1 LLQGERKAVNILIRN
16 YQLIPGLGSL
26 PPRAVAPAVL
36 TAGCFFLFAMLP
48 GMGEWLVVAA
58 PLPPPSSSAVVK
70 PQPSLSRQSTKSSK
84 QTSKKSRNQS
94 ASSKKKSS
102 QVQSKSKIAKA
113 KARRSRSALASRRS
127 RRLNVVRMRALHAR
141 EETLRS
147 LAAANI
153 EQDQDLGEDPLI
165 RRAALEALGDR
176 AGTVVVL
183 DPNNGRV
190 LTTVNQRMAVGYPVK
205 PCSTIKMVV
214 GLAAL
219 REQVFDPDQ
228 EVSLSRRHS
237 MSLSEAM
244 ARSNNPLF
252 QVLGRLLG
260 FDRVLFYARNYGL
273 GERTGVNYPGESPGY
288 LPQENSGPAATGHMS
303 SHGDNFGVTAMQLAA
318 LTAAIANGGSL
329 YVPQVIRSAE
339 ELNKFQPILK
349 RRIEMTPE
357 DRERV
362 LDGMAGAVTYGT
374 GKLAYSPIRQV
385 VGKTGTCTGDEQDK
399 LGLFTSF
406 TSVEQ
411 PTLVV
416 TVITNG
422 YQEAGRRAAEIAGKI
437 YGAILPQ
444 FVEESEARVPP
455 EVTEV
460 TKLSQA
466 DQLPVVR

>member
-1 LLQGERKAVNILIRN
+1 VNVLIRQ
-16 YQLIPGLGSL
+16 YYLINGEESL
-26 PPRAVAPAVL
+26 PQRVVIGAVL
-36 TAGCFFLFAMLP
+36 TVGCLFVLAMLP
-48 GMGEWLVVAA
+48 AMGELLVVAA
-58 PLPPPSSSAVVK
+58 TPPPPSISAVAK
-70 PQPSLSRQSTKSSK
+70 QQSSLSRQSTKSNK
-84 QTSKKSRNQS
+84 PTSKKKRNQS
-94 ASSKKKSS
+94 ATSKKKTSPA
-102 QVQSKSKIAKA
+102 QAKSKMAKG

-165 RRAALEALGDR
+165 RRAALEALGGR

-219 REQVFDPDQ
+219 REQVFDPNE

-252 QVLGRLLG
+252 QVLGRMLG

-288 LPQENSGPAATGHMS
+288 LPQDNSGPAATGHMS
-303 SHGDNFGVTAMQLAA
+303 SHGDNFGVTAMQLATF
-318 LTAAIANGGSL
+318 TAAVVNGGSL

-339 ELNKFQPILK
+339 DLARFQPILK

-374 GKLAYSPIRQV
+374 GKLAYSPIRQI

-437 YGAILPQ
+437 YAAILPQ
-444 FVEESEARVPP
+444 FVEESEAVVPAEP
-455 EVTEV
+455 AKETELARTESSLV
-460 TKLSQA
+460 GKIE
-466 DQLPVVR
+466 RE

>member
-1 LLQGERKAVNILIRN
+1 LIRI
-16 YQLIPGLGSL
+16 YHLSSRAKPLSQ
-26 PPRAVAPAVL
+26 RAVAIFAL
-36 TAGCFFLFAMLP
+36 SAGCFFLLAALP
-48 GMGEWLVVAA
+48 GMGELLVAA
-58 PLPPPSSSAVVK
+58 ATAPLLSSPAVTQQSSSVSGKSARNQRK
-70 PQPSLSRQSTKSSK
+70 SARQTD
-84 QTSKKSRNQS
+84 KKSRAQT
-94 ASSKKKSS
+94 AASKKRSS
-102 QVQSKSKIAKA
+102 RVQSKSKVAKG

-127 RRLNVVRMRALHAR
+127 RRQNVVRMRALHAR
-141 EETLRS
+141 EEVLRS
-147 LAAANI
+147 LAASNI

-165 RRAALEALGDR
+165 RRAALEALEGR

-190 LTTVNQRMAVGYPVK
+190 LATVNQRMAVGYPVK

-219 REQVFDPDQ
+219 REEVFDPTE

-288 LPQENSGPAATGHMS
+288 FPTADPGPAATGHMS

-318 LTAAIANGGSL
+318 FTAAIANGGSL

-339 ELNKFQPILK
+339 DLARFQPILK
-349 RRIEMTPE
+349 RQIEMTPE

-385 VGKTGTCTGDEQDK
+385 VGKTGTCTGEEQDK

-406 TSVEQ
+406 SSADR
-411 PTLVV
+411 PALVV

-437 YGAILPQ
+437 YAAILPQ
-444 FVEESEARVPP
+444 FVEESEAGDPA
-455 EVTEV
+455 ETAEETE
-460 TKLSQA
+460 LSRTE
-466 DQLPVVR
+466 LPQVERQ

>member
-1 LLQGERKAVNILIRN
+1 MIRK
-16 YQLIPGLGSL
+16 YQLISGTRSL
-26 PPRAVAPAVL
+26 PQRVIVPAVL
-36 TAGCFFLFAMLP
+36 TAGCLFLFAMLP
-48 GMGEWLVVAA
+48 GMGELLVAA
-58 PLPPPSSSAVVK
+58 GSTPPLSRSAVAK
-70 PQPSLSRQSTKSSK
+70 QQSSLSQKSTRSQTKSNK
-84 QTSKKSRNQS
+84 QTNKKSRNQPV
-94 ASSKKKSS
+94 ASKKKPS
-102 QVQSKSKIAKA
+102 QVQSKSKMAKG

-141 EETLRS
+141 EETLRG

-165 RRAALEALGDR
+165 RRAALEALGGR

-219 REQVFDPDQ
+219 REQVFDPSE
-228 EVSLSRRHS
+228 EVSLSRRQS

-260 FDRVLFYARNYGL
+260 FDRVLFYARNFGL

-288 LPQENSGPAATGHMS
+288 LPKNDSGPAATGHMS

-318 LTAAIANGGSL
+318 FTAAVANGGSL
-329 YVPQVIRSAE
+329 FVPQVIRSAE
-339 ELNKFQPILK
+339 DLARFQPILK

-385 VGKTGTCTGDEQDK
+385 VGKTGTCTGDERDK

-406 TSVEQ
+406 TSAEQ

-437 YGAILPQ
+437 YAAILPQ
-444 FVEESEARVPP
+444 FVDESEAGVPA
-455 EVTEV
+455 EAAKETELV
-460 TKLSQA
+460 RTEPS
-466 DQLPVVR
+466 VVGKIERQ

>member
-1 LLQGERKAVNILIRN
+1 MLLATLPGIGELGAEGAATSLQIRAMAT
-16 YQLIPGLGSL
+16 
-26 PPRAVAPAVL
+26 PRALSASATPAP
-36 TAGCFFLFAMLP
+36 
-48 GMGEWLVVAA
+48 
-58 PLPPPSSSAVVK
+58 K
-70 PQPSLSRQSTKSSK
+70 QKRSTK
-84 QTSKKSRNQS
+84 QTGRKSRDQA
-94 ASSKKKSS
+94 ASSKKKTSS
-102 QVQSKSKIAKA
+102 AGGSRSKVAKG
-113 KARRSRSALASRRS
+113 KARRSRSALASRQS

-141 EETLRS
+141 EEMLRS

-153 EQDQDLGEDPLI
+153 EEDQDHGEDPLS
-165 RRAALEALGDR
+165 RRAAIEALDGR
-176 AGTVVVL
+176 AGTIVVM

-219 REQVFDPDQ
+219 REQVFDPFE
-228 EVSLSRRHS
+228 EVPLSRKHS

-252 QVLGRLLG
+252 QVLGRMLG
-260 FDRVLFYARNYGL
+260 FDRVLSYARNYGL

-288 LPQENSGPAATGHMS
+288 LPTHDTGLAATGHMS

-318 LTAAIANGGSL
+318 FTAAIANGGSL
-329 YVPQVIRSAE
+329 FVPQVIRSAE
-339 ELNKFQPILK
+339 DLASFQPILK
-349 RRIEMTPE
+349 RRIEMTAE
-357 DRERV
+357 DRERI

-385 VGKTGTCTGDEQDK
+385 VGKTGTCTGDERDK

-406 TSVEQ
+406 TSADR

-422 YQEAGRRAAEIAGKI
+422 YQEAGRRAAEIAGKV
-437 YGAILPQ
+437 YAAILPQ
-444 FVEESEARVPP
+444 YVEETRAVDSAGAADGGEMPLTEKSP
-455 EVTEV
+455 ELRIEHE
-460 TKLSQA
+460 
-466 DQLPVVR
+466 